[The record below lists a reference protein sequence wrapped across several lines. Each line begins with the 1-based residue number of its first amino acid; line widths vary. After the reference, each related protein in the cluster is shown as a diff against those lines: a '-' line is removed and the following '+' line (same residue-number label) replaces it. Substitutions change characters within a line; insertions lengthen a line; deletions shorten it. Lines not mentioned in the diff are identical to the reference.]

1 MLMLFRVAVV
11 YFIFLIVMFIL
22 IVVVTIVIQHL
33 YLRAESVPFTA
44 MSDWVSRRNF
54 YLFSQYIFISVLQ
67 FRQEYNLG
75 NGGRVICF
83 GNFTDETIGIQ
94 GGPKK

>member
-44 MSDWVSRRNF
+44 MSD
-54 YLFSQYIFISVLQ
+54 
-67 FRQEYNLG
+67 
-75 NGGRVICF
+75 
-83 GNFTDETIGIQ
+83 
-94 GGPKK
+94 